1 MRRGRYQAQCI
12 RAIWA
17 LRFRVFGLWAFG
29 AGALFLVL
37 AAPEPAGADWDHPV
51 DAAISDPFRA
61 PQTRFGAGNRGLE
74 YATAGGEV
82 VRAVDGGTVTF
93 AGVVGRQR
101 HVVVDHGD
109 GLRSTYAF
117 VASVEVVR
125 GQSVRKGQRVATAN
139 PGVHLTA
146 RLGSTYVDPMLLMRG
161 AEVVARLRPGV
172 EPPHAEGVAAPRR
185 LSPELAILDAAHD
198 LTLTQQL
205 LAIAEAADQWHHREC
220 TQDGVVVAAPSG
232 SSAPD
237 QRILIQVGGL
247 GTSSDGASIGSLDHE
262 ALGYDPD
269 NVVGFSY
276 AGGCTP
282 EAFGGGVGSLSG
294 ELVTSAYEPAD
305 TFQTIETSAEHL
317 ADLITSVAAAR
328 PGQPIDLAAHS
339 LGGVVTR
346 RAIEI
351 LQASDG
357 LDALDV
363 VITIGSPHGGTDF
376 ATGAVAISGNDMIS
390 TALDA
395 IGGDLGAF
403 HDADSVLDIA
413 EAGGGGVVDPGP
425 PPEGLTVIAVAGATD
440 LIVPAGHAMWDG
452 ATNVVV
458 PTSIADAPSTHG
470 DLPSMPE
477 VQRELELAL
486 AGAAPRCVG
495 LGGVLGSAVVGQGI
509 SAIEDSVTL
518 LAGLA
523 RWVF

>member
-1 MRRGRYQAQCI
+1 MRRGWYQAQCI
-12 RAIWA
+12 RATRA
-17 LRFRVFGLWAFG
+17 LRFWVFGAWVLLVG
-29 AGALFLVL
+29 VL
-37 AAPEPAGADWDHPV
+37 AIPAPAGADWDHPV
-51 DAAISDPFRA
+51 DAPVSDPFRP
-61 PQTRFGAGNRGLE
+61 PQTKFGAGNRGLE
-74 YATAGGEV
+74 YATVGGEI

-117 VASVEVVR
+117 VASVDVVR
-125 GQSVRKGQRVATAN
+125 GQNVQKGQRVATAN

-146 RLGSTYVDPMLLMRG
+146 RLGSTYVDPMLLMNG
-161 AEVVARLRPGV
+161 AEVVVRLRPGV
-172 EPPHAEGVAAPRR
+172 EPPQAGSPDVPRR
-185 LSPELAILDAAHD
+185 LSPDLAIIDAASD

-205 LAIAEAADQWHHREC
+205 LAFAEAADQWHHQEC
-220 TQDGVVVAAPSG
+220 THDGVAVAAPSG
-232 SSAPD
+232 SSALD

-247 GTSSDGASIGSLDHE
+247 GTSSNGASIGGLDHG

-282 EAFGGGVGSLSG
+282 AAFGGGVGSLSG
-294 ELVTSAYEPAD
+294 ELTTSPYEPAD

-317 ADLITSVAAAR
+317 VDLITSVATAR
-328 PGQPIDLAAHS
+328 PGQPIDVAAHS

-351 LQASDG
+351 LQASGG

-363 VITIGSPHGGTDF
+363 VITIGSPHGGTDL

-403 HDADSVLDIA
+403 HNADSVLDIA
-413 EAGGGGVVDPGP
+413 EAGGGGVVDPAP
-425 PPEGLTVIAVAGATD
+425 PPDGLTVIAVAGATD
-440 LIVPAGHAMWDG
+440 LVVPAGHAMWDG

-458 PTSIADAPSTHG
+458 PTSMTDAPSTHG

-477 VQRELELAL
+477 VQREFELAL

-495 LGGVLGSAVVGQGI
+495 LGEVLGSAVTATGI
-509 SAIEDSVTL
+509 SAIEDAVTL
-518 LAGLA
+518 VAGLA

>member
-1 MRRGRYQAQCI
+1 MRHGWYQAQCF
-12 RAIWA
+12 RMLRA
-17 LRFRVFGLWAFG
+17 LRFRVFGAWVLCGWIVFVG
-29 AGALFLVL
+29 LLALS
-37 AAPEPAGADWDHPV
+37 EPAGADWEHPV
-51 DAAISDPFRA
+51 DVPVSDPFRP
-61 PQTRFGAGNRGLE
+61 PQSRFGAGNRGLE

-117 VASVEVVR
+117 VASVDVVR
-125 GQSVRKGQRVATAN
+125 GQSVQQGQRVATAN

-146 RLGSTYVDPMLLMRG
+146 RLGATYVDPMLLMRG

-172 EPPHAEGVAAPRR
+172 DLPEASAGPRR
-185 LSPELAILDAAHD
+185 LFPELAILDAAHD

-205 LAIAEAADQWHHREC
+205 IAIAGAADQWHHQEC
-220 TQDGVVVAAPSG
+220 TEDGVAVDAPGG
-232 SSAPD
+232 STAPD

-247 GTSSDGASIGSLDHE
+247 GTSSDGASIGGLDHG

-282 EAFGGGVGSLSG
+282 AAFGGGVGSLGS
-294 ELVTSAYEPAD
+294 ELSTSPYSPAD
-305 TFQTIETSAEHL
+305 TFQPIEASAEHL
-317 ADLITSVAAAR
+317 AALIASVAAAR
-328 PGQPIDLAAHS
+328 PGQPIDIAAHS

-346 RAIEI
+346 RAVEI
-351 LQASDG
+351 LEVSGG
-357 LDALDV
+357 LGPVDV
-363 VITIGSPHGGTDF
+363 VLTIGSPHGGADL
-376 ATGAVAISGNDMIS
+376 ATGAVAISGSGTIS
-390 TALDA
+390 AVLDA
-395 IGGDLGAF
+395 VGGELGDF
-403 HDADSVLDIA
+403 HDADAVLDIA

-425 PPEGLTVIAVAGATD
+425 PPDGLTVVAVAGATD
-440 LIVPAGHAMWDG
+440 LVVPAEHAMWDG

-458 PTSIADAPSTHG
+458 PTSLVDAVSTHG

-477 VQRELELAL
+477 VQREMELAL

-495 LGGVLGSAVVGQGI
+495 LGGVLGSAIKGQGI
-509 SAIEDSVTL
+509 SAIEDAVTL
-518 LAGLA
+518 LAGLG